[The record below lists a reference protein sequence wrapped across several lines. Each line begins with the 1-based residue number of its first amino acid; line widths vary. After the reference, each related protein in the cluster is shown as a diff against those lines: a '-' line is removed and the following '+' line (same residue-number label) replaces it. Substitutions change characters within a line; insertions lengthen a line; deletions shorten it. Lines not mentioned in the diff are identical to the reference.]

1 MTFFGLKYGQDSEN
15 QTAHPPPRIPRCN
28 PQGKLLKIF
37 FTFKYYLRHS
47 LCDRR
52 RKGLGEEG
60 KEIMIG
66 VRNKGTLPFCFCFFL
81 SLPSPSCAC
90 HAARGKEGSLGIF
103 EWGCAAG
110 TLEPLAYTT
119 DSSAEA

>member
-1 MTFFGLKYGQDSEN
+1 M
-15 QTAHPPPRIPRCN
+15 
-28 PQGKLLKIF
+28 
-37 FTFKYYLRHS
+37 
-47 LCDRR
+47 CDRR

-66 VRNKGTLPFCFCFFL
+66 VRNKGAPPFCFFL

-90 HAARGKEGSLGIF
+90 HAAWGKEGSLGIF